1 MPLSPPSLFFE
12 GFPRCERFFYLLGCR
27 WWCLY
32 FGYISLLK
40 GLNLNGTL
48 PEEFVNLTHLRED
61 LTRNYLNG
69 SIPRIF
75 GQFRLVTYWDRL
87 TGTFPEEVG
96 NITTLETLAL
106 ADNLFEGNLPAGRSR
121 NLMTLQLSANNFD
134 GTILETYGNMR
145 NLILTGVEFLEDYLV
160 LLETG
165 QDLLDYLQ
173 GTLMEGRI
181 PATISLLR
189 NLTELRMSDLRGPS
203 MSFPNLQDMTVMLRL
218 ILRNCSITGPPIPPY
233 LGNMTQLRLLFLSN
247 NSLTG
252 RLPDWI
258 MDRRDDY
265 MDLFYNN
272 FTESHPVSCDSS
284 NINLYVLIMF
294 IHESVL

>member
-1 MPLSPPSLFFE
+1 MMVLVF
-12 GFPRCERFFYLLGCR
+12 
-27 WWCLY
+27 WLY
-32 FGYISLLK
+32 H

-48 PEEFVNLTHLRED
+48 PEEFVNLTHLRELD

-75 GQFRLVTYWDRL
+75 GQSRLVTYWDRL

-106 ADNLFEGNLPAGRSR
+106 ADNLFEGNLPAGRLR

-134 GTILETYGNMR
+134 GTIPQTYGNLR
-145 NLILTGVEFLEDYLV
+145 NLIRISGRLPGFIGNWTRLV
-160 LLETG
+160 R
-165 QDLLDYLQ
+165 LDLQ
-173 GTLMEGRI
+173 GTLMEGPI

-203 MSFPNLQDMTVMLRL
+203 MSFPNLQDMTAMLR
-218 ILRNCSITGPPIPPY
+218 
-233 LGNMTQLRLLFLSN
+233 LFLSN

-265 MDLFYNN
+265 MRGFIQDLAALQ
-272 FTESHPVSCDSS
+272 
-284 NINLYVLIMF
+284 I
-294 IHESVL
+294 